1 METDKEEISN
11 EKLFKEIENMT
22 GFSKH
27 NNFKFV
33 EIKEKSAIIRAD
45 LTENSMNPYKI
56 AHGGLIFGL
65 GDMAMGMATKSTGRN
80 AVTLSA
86 NITYLKPAVGEYLL
100 AKAEVIKNGKTTA
113 YVRCDIYNDKDVQ
126 VATMDSNYYY
136 IS

>member
-1 METDKEEISN
+1 
-11 EKLFKEIENMT
+11 
-22 GFSKH
+22 
-27 NNFKFV
+27 
-33 EIKEKSAIIRAD
+33 
-45 LTENSMNPYKI
+45 
-56 AHGGLIFGL
+56 
-65 GDMAMGMATKSTGRN
+65 MGMATKSTGRN

>member
-1 METDKEEISN
+1 METEQEKMSN
-11 EKLFKEIENMT
+11 EKLMRTIENMP

-33 EIKEKSAIIRAD
+33 EMKEKSAIIKAD

-65 GDMAMGMATKSTGRN
+65 GDMAMGMATKSTGRS

-86 NITYLKPAVGEYLL
+86 NISYLKPAVGEYLL
-100 AKAEVIKNGKTTA
+100 AKAEVVKNGKTTA
-113 YVRCDIYNDKDVQ
+113 YVRCDIFNDKDIL